1 MNVFSLLDILEDELE
16 NGKPVPLLGKVMVDR
31 DKCLDIIRD
40 IRLNLPEALER
51 AEMITRERQR
61 ILAEAQ
67 KEAETL
73 LKEAEQHI
81 KALVDE
87 HEITQM
93 AYQQSRE
100 IIENA
105 QESAKKIRLGARE
118 YADEILQEVERYLA
132 QQLEV
137 IKQNREELKGSK
149 KRGVKEEQEVN
160 R

>member
-1 MNVFSLLDILEDELE
+1 MMNILNLLDILEDELE
-16 NGKPVPLLGKVMVDR
+16 NGTTVPLLGKIMIDR

-40 IRLNLPEALER
+40 IRLNLPEALKQ
-51 AEMITRERQR
+51 AELIKKERQR

-67 KEAETL
+67 KEAETI

-105 QESAKKIRLGARE
+105 QDSAKKIRLGARE
-118 YADEILQEVERYLA
+118 YADDLLQEVEHYLTE
-132 QQLEV
+132 QLET
-137 IKQNREELKGSK
+137 IRQNREELNAA
-149 KRGVKEEQEVN
+149 KR
-160 R
+160 

>member
-40 IRLNLPEALER
+40 IRLSLPEALER

-118 YADEILQEVERYLA
+118 YADEILQEVATSWSISSAYSLA
-132 QQLEV
+132 P
-137 IKQNREELKGSK
+137 NRIFLALSCAFSMISLDC
-149 KRGVKEEQEVN
+149 
-160 R
+160 